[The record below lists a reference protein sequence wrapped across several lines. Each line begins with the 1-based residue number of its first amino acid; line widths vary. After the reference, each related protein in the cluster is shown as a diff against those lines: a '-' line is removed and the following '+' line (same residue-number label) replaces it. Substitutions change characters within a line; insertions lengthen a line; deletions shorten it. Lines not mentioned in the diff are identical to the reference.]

1 MVNFFIERPIF
12 AASVAI
18 IMVLAGLSC
27 YPLLAVAQFPEVTP
41 PLVVVSATYPGAS
54 AQVVADTVTTPL
66 EQQIN
71 GVPGMI
77 YMSSTSANDGSSNIT
92 VSFDVGYPIDIAA
105 VDVQNR
111 VSAATAQLPAIVNQ
125 GGVTVQKKNPNLT
138 LAVNLY
144 SPDGSVDL
152 VTLSNYAY
160 LQLVDPLKR
169 ITDVGDVQIF
179 GERRYSMRV
188 WLDPDK
194 LAKLGVTAVDV
205 QNAIAEQNVQVA
217 AGKLGDDPAPPGTVF
232 DYQINSQGRLSDP
245 QQFGDIVLR
254 AGTASEATLRLRDV
268 AGIELGALQYNSSS
282 YLDDKPSVG
291 LVVYQLPNANALDL
305 QNQVLAKM
313 AELAKRFPKGL
324 QYAAPYDITRF
335 VSASIH
341 DVLITLA
348 IAIFLVFAVVYVFL
362 QSWRATLI

>member
-18 IMVLAGLSC
+18 IMVLAGLIC
-27 YPLLAVAQFPEVTP
+27 YPLLPVAQFPEVTP

-169 ITDVGDVQIF
+169 ITGVGDVQIF

-205 QNAIAEQNVQVA
+205 QNAIAEQNIQVA
-217 AGKLGDDPAPPGTVF
+217 AGKIGGSPAPAGTMFTAQV
-232 DYQINSQGRLSDP
+232 NAMGRLSDP
-245 QQFGDIVLR
+245 QQFDDIVIR
-254 AGTASEATLRLRDV
+254 AGTGSEATLRLRDV
-268 AGIELGALQYNSSS
+268 GRTELGALQYTSSAKIN
-282 YLDDKPSVG
+282 DKPTVF
-291 LVVYQLPNANALDL
+291 VAVLPLPGSNALAMD
-305 QNQVLAKM
+305 QAVRVKM
-313 AELAKRFPKGL
+313 AELAKSFPKGIS
-324 QYAAPYDITRF
+324 YGIAYDTTMF
-335 VSASIH
+335 VS
-341 DVLITLA
+341 
-348 IAIFLVFAVVYVFL
+348 
-362 QSWRATLI
+362 